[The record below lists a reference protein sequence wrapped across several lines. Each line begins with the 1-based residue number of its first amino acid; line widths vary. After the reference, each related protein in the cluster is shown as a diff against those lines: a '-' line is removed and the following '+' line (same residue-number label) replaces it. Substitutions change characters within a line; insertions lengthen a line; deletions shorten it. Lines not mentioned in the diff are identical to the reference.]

1 MRMFKHIRALCPTG
15 LLAAVLLAA
24 LPAAGRKPAP
34 AAHAEESPQ
43 ALLRM
48 DTVSHDF
55 GDVPRR
61 GGDLV
66 WDFVFTNAGTA
77 PLVLTRVVTSCTCLK
92 PTYSR
97 RPVEPGGRGT
107 IRITYQPLKNE
118 PGAFSKAIQVYSNS
132 SDGRHVLTVRG
143 NSIENNEL

>member
-1 MRMFKHIRALCPTG
+1 MRPLNPFRIRRAAILF
-15 LLAAVLLAA
+15 AVLLFAT
-24 LPAAGRKPAP
+24 LPSPARKPG
-34 AAHAEESPQ
+34 SSSGDRQ
-43 ALLRM
+43 QQGALLRM

-61 GGDLV
+61 GGNLQ
-66 WDFVFTNAGTA
+66 WDFPYRNEGDA

-92 PTYSR
+92 ADYSR

-107 IRITYQPLKNE
+107 IRITYEPLKNE
-118 PGAFSKAIQVYSNS
+118 PGTFSKVIQVYSNS

-143 NSIENNEL
+143 NSIENQTL

>member
-1 MRMFKHIRALCPTG
+1 MAGSGPQTRAG
-15 LLAAVLLAA
+15 DG
-24 LPAAGRKPAP
+24 PA
-34 AAHAEESPQ
+34 ESRG

-66 WDFVFTNAGTA
+66 WEFGYRNEGDV

-92 PTYSR
+92 TDYSR

-107 IRITYQPLKNE
+107 IRVIYEPHKNE
-118 PGAFSKAIQVYSNS
+118 PGAFSKVIQVYSNS
-132 SDGRHVLTVRG
+132 ADGRHVLSVRG

>member
-1 MRMFKHIRALCPTG
+1 MNRAAG
-15 LLAAVLLAA
+15 LLAAALLFAW
-24 LPAAGRKPAP
+24 PAPARKPAP
-34 AAHAEESPQ
+34 GDGPAESRG

-66 WDFVFTNAGTA
+66 WEFGYRNEGDV
-77 PLVLTRVVTSCTCLK
+77 PLVLTRVVASCTCLK
-92 PTYSR
+92 TDYSR

-107 IRITYQPLKNE
+107 IRVIYEPHKNE
-118 PGAFSKAIQVYSNS
+118 PGAFSKVIQVYSNS
-132 SDGRHVLTVRG
+132 ADGRHVLSVRG

>member
-1 MRMFKHIRALCPTG
+1 MNRAAG
-15 LLAAVLLAA
+15 LL
-24 LPAAGRKPAP
+24 GRRPAP
-34 AAHAEESPQ
+34 RVAGSGPQTRAGDGPAESRG

-66 WDFVFTNAGTA
+66 WEFGYRNEGDV

-92 PTYSR
+92 TDYSR

-107 IRITYQPLKNE
+107 IRVIYEPHKNE
-118 PGAFSKAIQVYSNS
+118 PGAFSKVIQVYSNS
-132 SDGRHVLTVRG
+132 ADGRHVLSVRG